1 MLTKK
6 QIENYADV
14 MMWGLT
20 TARTKKFKKGDI
32 IVVKFDSL
40 ATKLAEAIH
49 VRIMDAGMNPVM
61 KHLSSEIVEY
71 NFYKKANNKQL
82 VFIAPWMEKYAESIN
97 GSIYLNAPQSLT
109 HLKDVDPKKIGKA
122 SVAFRPVRDIID
134 ARDEEGLFGWT
145 LCTFPTEELA
155 KQAGLTLNQYSNQ
168 IVKACYLNDPD
179 PVAKWNALFRE
190 ARMVKH
196 WLNKTIDDVKY
207 YWVESANMDIHIT
220 PGKKRQW
227 IGVSGH
233 NIPSF
238 ELFISP
244 DWRGTEGTYYANQPS
259 FRSGNYV
266 EKVTLHFKKGRVKSM
281 SADKGEDYLYSTLN
295 MDEGACQVGEFSL
308 TDKRFSKINKFMADT
323 LFDENF
329 GGKQGNCHIAVGDS
343 YSDTYNGDL
352 SELTKELKKE
362 LGFNY
367 SALHWDL
374 VNTEKKLVTAHLKNG
389 KTKVIYENGMFAY

>member
-1 MLTKK
+1 
-6 QIENYADV
+6 
-14 MMWGLT
+14 
-20 TARTKKFKKGDI
+20 
-32 IVVKFDSL
+32 
-40 ATKLAEAIH
+40 
-49 VRIMDAGMNPVM
+49 
-61 KHLSSEIVEY
+61 
-71 NFYKKANNKQL
+71 
-82 VFIAPWMEKYAESIN
+82 
-97 GSIYLNAPQSLT
+97 
-109 HLKDVDPKKIGKA
+109 
-122 SVAFRPVRDIID
+122 
-134 ARDEEGLFGWT
+134 
-145 LCTFPTEELA
+145 
-155 KQAGLTLNQYSNQ
+155 
-168 IVKACYLNDPD
+168 
-179 PVAKWNALFRE
+179 
-190 ARMVKH
+190 
-196 WLNKTIDDVKY
+196 Y
-207 YWVESANMDIHIT
+207 YWVESPSMDIHIT
-220 PGKKRQW
+220 PGEKRQW

-295 MDEGACQVGEFSL
+295 MDKGACQIGEFSL
-308 TDKRFSKINKFMADT
+308 TDKRFSKINKFMAST

-343 YSDTYNGDL
+343 YSDTYDGDP
-352 SELTKELKKE
+352 SELTKELKEE